1 MADKME
7 YPELGTTDVQMAM
20 MEMHQAFEEF
30 PPEAHPICPLLSDN
44 DDTNHA
50 FPDLADV
57 NGTTVAEKQKRI
69 ADGLER
75 CRITYGL
82 SLLLVMPEA
91 GRWINEWKE
100 RVNFFLTKCDGC
112 ARTWHKTRQ
121 QFLRAIEQYIS
132 HDNADLLRNLQRNLE
147 SFDEERIT
155 RGLKRAKFLLER
167 DGPMPTTK
175 LVKIELAPCLALFE
189 SLCCMAYLNNKVNLD
204 LFNYVFENA
213 QPKKP
218 LKMVGGAIPTMTYF
232 LFEEYPVHRAF
243 AEAQWQRMPQEGL
256 TDEEWE
262 WAVRSG
268 LKSHILGHRG
278 IPPPARLCR
287 FWSGFLLI
295 LRSMSEKSIL
305 ENLRGMEVQPNI
317 YFLALENLGTNNVP
331 ALSMILKG
339 LRTLME
345 RSQKAF
351 WDAYDQVT
359 PSTIVEEIFKSPA
372 FKPFLNQSLEPDL
385 MVEDQDNNGQR
396 MPALAEWVRAF
407 IRSLSLARRSDVC
420 ESLLRH
426 LFETLRVDQNAAQE
440 ARATCVLAGL
450 VTLREC
456 LDGYLKLP
464 SFDTGTSLIMVNQ
477 LLNRVIQYKEVIIE
491 ATKLK
496 ATDKYNVGLSQ
507 AAIAI
512 VQSALA
518 LDAKA
523 TFMEWDA
530 FVKEKPV
537 QDAVNRDSGTLWE
550 SFLDLV
556 WDGQT
561 DLAKAMLRATMSLR
575 SIERFIPKRKG
586 QLKNEHAK
594 FNRRFQ
600 QQTEAIGKMLGRLSE
615 FNPADLDS
623 FCSDPQSNTIQP
635 IVATL
640 IHGEEAIREAGF
652 ELIKAITGETTPS
665 EAVNKMLE
673 EYFSQFLEAFAG
685 AVNHITNAR
694 DSNNPWSHMQHLLKC
709 CEFVLNGLSDPSVG
723 QLRRKTLTPAE
734 HAVVKGWWECEWRAV
749 GHSFGSMR
757 LWHEKVDKKVMEDF
771 CRDVMELAEHLLAQD
786 GLMAS
791 ALSSP
796 QSISATNGDDGSE
809 GMKLVLE
816 PPRIH
821 SYPLVDMLQLRDKYL
836 IAGIIEITKK
846 LIKRLQDNGMS
857 LPPKTVAYLNNM
869 LKKRKYNDGRMDYP
883 TKTNLTNEQRI
894 ELLKALGDDA
904 AIEEQFVGGKPV
916 NVKQEVKPVMKQ
928 AKLDFSKASLKDHM
942 ASLTP
947 AFEKATER
955 RKNALLETMKAEA
968 PVKAPPKIDS
978 KAADK
983 IKEARRLEREAKA
996 RRDAEAIARAKALR
1010 APPKLVQ
1017 GEGSGLAGVAG
1028 VRGKDH
1034 APVLKDEIMV
1044 GSSSEDEDESDD
1056 DELINLHAAGKK
1068 NMTEAERRAHRLLA
1082 EKMRGPVK
1090 KVKIERSAK
1099 DMRARLIPPM
1109 DVLHQAILEW
1119 DIFHEGNDPPN
1130 GYRCDHVSDT
1140 YQDPVSYKQTFFP
1153 LLINEAWR
1161 AFVTAKDETT
1171 SKPFGIKVLNRM
1183 TVDKFMEVTA
1193 SVPAAIS
1200 KDRQLSE
1207 GDIVIIS
1214 KAQNPLQEPEEL
1226 HCLSRIWKTT
1236 YKKDN
1241 VEVVYRLNAKGN
1253 QILPALLPGSEFN
1266 VVKITNMTTIEREYA
1281 ALESLQ
1287 YYDLMDEVL
1296 RAEPSP
1302 MLSFGEENIKNTM
1315 TNWELNRGQAKAIL
1329 NAKENDGF
1337 TLIQGPPGTGKTKT
1351 IVAMV
1356 GCLLTGVLKNPTAGV
1371 VIGRPGLG
1379 AAKNSAPSKKLL
1391 VCAPSNAAVDEL
1403 VLRLKNGVK
1412 TQNGTIHKIE
1422 VVRLGRSDAINAGV
1436 KDVTLDELVKAK
1448 MDAQLNKDEGPTD
1461 REKMHQEAGE
1471 IKQKIAELRPQLEAA
1486 RTMDDRQL
1494 INKYQREFDELK
1506 RRQAHIGARI
1516 DADKASGNT
1525 FARETEIKRRQVQQ
1539 EILDKAQVLC
1549 ATLSGSGHE
1558 MFKNLNVEFETVI
1571 IDEAAQCVELS
1582 ALIPLKYGC
1591 SKCIL
1596 VGDPK
1601 QLPPTVLSQSAA
1613 RYGYDQS
1620 LFVRMQK
1627 NHEKDVHLLD
1637 TQYRM
1642 HPEISSFPR
1651 EAFYEGL
1658 LQDGDGMAK
1667 SRLQPWHRSTLLGP
1681 YRFFDVRGS
1690 QERGPKNQSLVN
1702 EEELKVAMQ
1711 LYRRF
1716 KADYGDVDLKGK
1728 IGIITPY
1735 KAQLHRLRSQFAQRF
1750 GDAITDEIEF
1760 NTTDAFQ
1767 GRECEIIIFSCVRA
1781 SPTGGIGFMTDIRRM
1796 NVGLTRARSSLWI
1809 LGDSRALMQGEF
1821 WAKLIEDSKKRDR
1834 YTTGN
1839 IMGML
1844 SQTGPQLSEAA
1855 FRALAITS
1863 SDNSRDGT
1871 PNCVKREVVEVK
1883 DEDGDVKMNDRS
1895 SFRGSSPPAPSVGGS
1910 SAMGSSR
1917 PPSRPPSGANTPAH
1931 AGNGFRSS
1939 PAPQQQQPPQ
1949 PPPHREGLPV
1959 IQETT
1964 FTPRVNKRPHEG
1976 EGGDQPGK
1984 KQHIDP
1990 IVSRAPKG
1998 PRGYNPG
2005 NTNNHNLP
2013 PRPPPPAPSDPS
2025 AMEVLGLAP
2034 PTRAPA
2040 AQQQFNYQPQQQP
2053 QYPPRGP
2060 LQGPPPPYHGH
2071 QQHQQQQPPAGP
2083 SRPGGPPTGPSR
2095 PGGGGGGGYS
2105 QQRQQQQ
2112 QQQRPPP
2119 VVKKKAAVDPF
2130 IKRKKR

>member
-1 MADKME
+1 MTEKME
-7 YPELGTTDVQMAM
+7 YPELGATDVQEAM

-30 PPEAHPICPLLSDN
+30 PPNAHALCPIVSDD
-44 DDTNHA
+44 DDTDYA
-50 FPDLADV
+50 FPDLTDA
-57 NGTTVAEKQKRI
+57 NGTTAAEKQKRI
-69 ADGLER
+69 ADGCER
-75 CRITYGL
+75 RRITYGL

-91 GRWINEWKE
+91 GKWITEWKE
-100 RVNFFLTKCDGC
+100 RVNSCLTKCDQC
-112 ARTWHKTRQ
+112 ARTWHRARQ
-121 QFLRAIEQYIS
+121 HFVRAIDQCVYVKPNLIRHRPADEDIYKIYRFIS
-132 HDNADLLRNLQRNLE
+132 RDNTELLRNLQRNLE
-147 SFDEERIT
+147 AFDEERIT
-155 RGLKRAKFLLER
+155 RGLKRAKFILER

-175 LVKIELAPCLALFE
+175 LVKIELSPCLALFE
-189 SLCCMAYLNNKVNLD
+189 SLCCMAYLNSGKENLD
-204 LFNYVFENA
+204 LFNYVFENV

-243 AEAQWQRMPQEGL
+243 AEAQWQRMSPESL

-262 WAVRSG
+262 WAVASG
-268 LKSHILGHRG
+268 LKSHISGHRG
-278 IPPPARLCR
+278 IPSPAKLCR

-305 ENLRGMEVQPNI
+305 ENLRGMEVQPSI

-331 ALSMILKG
+331 ALSMILKA

-345 RSQKAF
+345 RSSKAF
-351 WDAYDQVT
+351 WDAYDSVT
-359 PSTIVEEIFKSPA
+359 PSLIVEEIFKSPA
-372 FKPFLNQSLEPDL
+372 FRPFLNQSLELDM
-385 MVEDQDNNGQR
+385 MVEDQDNGGHQI
-396 MPALAEWVRAF
+396 PALADWARAF
-407 IRSLSLARRSDVC
+407 IRSLPLPRRSDVC

-426 LFETLRVDQNAAQE
+426 LFEIFRIDPNATQE

-456 LDGYLKLP
+456 LDGYLNLP
-464 SFDTGTSLIMVNQ
+464 SFDTGTALIMVNQ
-477 LLNRVIQYKEVIIE
+477 LLNRVIQYKEVIIG

-496 ATDKYNVGLSQ
+496 AGDKYNVGLSQ
-507 AAIAI
+507 AAVAI
-512 VQSALA
+512 IQAALA

-537 QDAVNRDSGTLWE
+537 QDAVNRDSGALWE
-550 SFLDLV
+550 SFLELI
-556 WDGQT
+556 WNGQT
-561 DLAKAMLRATMSLR
+561 DLAKAMLRATMPLR
-575 SIERFIPKRKG
+575 SIERFIPKRKD
-586 QLKNEHAK
+586 QLKKEHAK
-594 FNRRFQ
+594 FNSRFQ
-600 QQTEAIGKMLGRLSE
+600 QQTTAIGRMLGRLSD

-640 IHGEEAIREAGF
+640 IHGEDAIREAGF
-652 ELIKAITGETTPS
+652 ELIKAITGEITPP

-673 EYFSQFLEAFAG
+673 EYFSQFLEAFTG

-723 QLRRKTLTPAE
+723 QLRRKTLSPAD
-734 HAVVKGWWECEWRAV
+734 HAVVKGWWECEWRAI

-757 LWHEKVDKKVMEDF
+757 VWHVKVDKKVMEDF
-771 CRDVMELAEHLLAQD
+771 CRDVMELAEKLLAQD

-791 ALSSP
+791 ALSKD
-796 QSISATNGDDGSE
+796 QTISATNGDDGSE
-809 GMKLVLE
+809 AMKLILE
-816 PPRIH
+816 PPRIW
-821 SYPLVDMLQLRDKYL
+821 SNPLVEMLQLRDKYL

-846 LIKRLQDNGMS
+846 LIKRLQDNNMM
-857 LPPKTVAYLNNM
+857 LPPKTIAHLNNM
-869 LKKRKYNDGRMDYP
+869 LKKRKLNDGRVDYVI
-883 TKTNLTNEQRI
+883 KTNLTNEQRI

-916 NVKQEVKPVMKQ
+916 KQEVKPAMKQ
-928 AKLDFSKASLKDHM
+928 AKIDFSKATIKDTI

-947 AFEKATER
+947 AFDKATER

-968 PVKAPPKIDS
+968 HIKAPPKVDT

-996 RRDAEAIARAKALR
+996 KRDAEAIARAKALR

-1034 APVLKDEIMV
+1034 APVIKDEIMV
-1044 GSSSEDEDESDD
+1044 GSSSEDEDESDE

-1161 AFVTAKDETT
+1161 SFVTAKDETT
-1171 SKPFGIKVLNRM
+1171 SKPFGIKVLSRM

-1193 SVPAAIS
+1193 SVPVAIN

-1207 GDIVIIS
+1207 GDIVLIS
-1214 KAQNPLQEPEEL
+1214 KGQDPLQEPDEL

-1253 QILPALLPGSEFN
+1253 QILPGLLPGSEFN
-1266 VVKITNMTTIEREYA
+1266 VIKITNMTTIEREYA

-1315 TNWELNRGQAKAIL
+1315 KNWNLNPGQAKAIL

-1371 VIGRPGLG
+1371 AIGRPGLG
-1379 AAKNSAPSKKLL
+1379 AAKNNAPAKKLL

-1412 TQNGTIHKIE
+1412 TQNGTEHKIE
-1422 VVRLGRSDAINAGV
+1422 VVRLGRSDAINSAV

-1448 MDAQLNKDEGPTD
+1448 LDAELNKDQGPTD
-1461 REKMHQEAGE
+1461 REKLHQEAGE

-1486 RTMDDRQL
+1486 RTIDDRQL
-1494 INKYQREFDELK
+1494 VNKYQREFDELK

-1539 EILDKAQVLC
+1539 QILDKAQVLC

-1582 ALIPLKYGC
+1582 ALIPLKYGA

-1651 EAFYEGL
+1651 AAFYEGL

-1702 EEELKVAMQ
+1702 DEELKVAMQ

-1716 KADYGDVDLKGK
+1716 KTDYGDVDLKGK

-1735 KAQLHRLRSQFAQRF
+1735 KAQLYRLRSQFAQRF

-1834 YTTGN
+1834 YTTGD

-1844 SQTGPQLSEAA
+1844 SQRGPQLSAAA
-1855 FRALAITS
+1855 FAALAITS
-1863 SDNSRDGT
+1863 ADNSRKGT
-1871 PNCVKREVVEVK
+1871 PGGPNREVVEIK
-1883 DEDGDVKMNDRS
+1883 DDDGDVRMNDRS
-1895 SFRGSSPPAPSVGGS
+1895 SPPAPAIGGS

-1917 PPSRPPSGANTPAH
+1917 PPSGRSTPSH
-1931 AGNGFRSS
+1931 AGNGYGSS
-1939 PAPQQQQPPQ
+1939 PAPQPPQ
-1949 PPPHREGLPV
+1949 PAPHREGLPV

-1964 FTPRVNKRPHEG
+1964 FTPRVKKRPHEG
-1976 EGGDQPGK
+1976 GGGEQPGK
-1984 KQHIDP
+1984 KVCNTQQTDKYMK
-1990 IVSRAPKG
+1990 SRFA
-1998 PRGYNPG
+1998 NI
-2005 NTNNHNLP
+2005 
-2013 PRPPPPAPSDPS
+2013 
-2025 AMEVLGLAP
+2025 
-2034 PTRAPA
+2034 
-2040 AQQQFNYQPQQQP
+2040 F
-2053 QYPPRGP
+2053 
-2060 LQGPPPPYHGH
+2060 
-2071 QQHQQQQPPAGP
+2071 
-2083 SRPGGPPTGPSR
+2083 
-2095 PGGGGGGGYS
+2095 
-2105 QQRQQQQ
+2105 
-2112 QQQRPPP
+2112 
-2119 VVKKKAAVDPF
+2119 
-2130 IKRKKR
+2130 